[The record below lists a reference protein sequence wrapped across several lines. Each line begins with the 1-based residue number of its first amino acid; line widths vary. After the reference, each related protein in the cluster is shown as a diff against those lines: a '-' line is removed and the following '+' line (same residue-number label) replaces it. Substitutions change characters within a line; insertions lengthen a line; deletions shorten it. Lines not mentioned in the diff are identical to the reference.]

1 MQRIGLGLVRA
12 QATPRHLASA
22 VLTLMDNGAVLA
34 LLAASFAPRALALRH
49 DGQRAVA
56 MGFGRLA
63 GAAHNRS
70 RVGAVHNRSRA
81 RRARL
86 VGTASDATFLRDAS
100 VFAVL
105 GVFSTDT
112 NASHDLRQA
121 HRQTWISKPL
131 HSSIHVRF
139 VMRGINA
146 SALAIS
152 ESSAYRDVVFVNASA
167 SADRNVGP
175 VLSLSLWL
183 AHAVA
188 AWPEATLIGKADDD
202 VWLDLAGIAHHL
214 RSSLAATAINATQS
228 LPLLYWGIME
238 TYSWNEELRRPQ
250 QGSFRYKY
258 GMAEEHCKKDC
269 RAANCGGFNR
279 AKGNQALTG
288 PFMFAKGPLF
298 FMSYDLARQLDA
310 SPWFQRDVEST
321 VEIGSAM
328 YAANN
333 HTKLKRPYEDV
344 LTGRALARVAQGQ
357 ELVSVHAGTVFF
369 NEPWGTYAPMR
380 RSVLVVHDKMKHPT
394 RIRFVDQWAENHHC
408 TGQMLQMNCGPK
420 RFVSC
425 SGARWRRCLYVH
437 NQSSCSSA
445 IVRKSWRRTPPNAT
459 L

>member
-1 MQRIGLGLVRA
+1 M
-12 QATPRHLASA
+12 
-22 VLTLMDNGAVLA
+22 LA
-34 LLAASFAPRALALRH
+34 LFVASVAPRAAGAVRH

-56 MGFGRLA
+56 TGRGRLA

-70 RVGAVHNRSRA
+70 RPA

-86 VGTASDATFLRDAS
+86 VWEAPDAHTKRDAS
-100 VFAVL
+100 TFAVL

-112 NASHDLRQA
+112 KASSELRQT
-121 HRQTWISKPL
+121 HRQTWIRKPL
-131 HSSIHVRF
+131 DSSIRVCF
-139 VMRGINA
+139 VMRGIDA
-146 SALAIS
+146 SALAIN
-152 ESSAYRDVVFVNASA
+152 ESSAHRDVVFVNASA

-175 VLSLSLWL
+175 VLSLRLWF

-188 AWPEATLIGKADDD
+188 KWPEATLIGKADDD
-202 VWLDLAGIAHHL
+202 VWLDLAGIANHL

-228 LPLLYWGIME
+228 FPLLYWGIME

-258 GMAEEHCKKDC
+258 GISDEPCHKDC
-269 RAANCGGFNR
+269 RKANCGGFTR
-279 AKGNQALTG
+279 SKGNQSLTG

-298 FMSYDLARQLDA
+298 FLSYDLARQLDA
-310 SPWFQRDVEST
+310 SPWFQRDVEAT
-321 VEIGSAM
+321 VDVGSAM
-328 YAANN
+328 YGANN
-333 HTKLKRPYEDV
+333 RTKLKRPYEDV

-369 NEPWGTYAPMR
+369 HEPWGTYAPMR
-380 RSVLVVHDKMKHPT
+380 RSVLVVHDKLKNPA
-394 RIRFVDQWAENHHC
+394 RIRFVDQWAEHHHC
-408 TGQMLQMNCGPK
+408 SGQMLQMNCGK
-420 RFVSC
+420 KHFVSC

-445 IVRKSWRRTPPNAT
+445 SVKKAWRKLPPNST